1 MQAVPA
7 RRIVIVVYHNVNVL
21 DVAGPLEAF
30 SQSVRMR
37 PELPPFYQLTVA
49 SPQGGAVMTSA
60 GLPLHTVALAD
71 IDPLGIDT
79 VLVPGGAI
87 GNHVPDDVALIAWVR
102 QHQHHWRRLCS
113 VCTGAFLLAAA
124 DVLGDAAVTTH
135 WDHLA
140 QLRGLYPQ
148 LDVRDEPIF
157 LQQGR
162 IWTSAGISAGIDLA
176 LALIE
181 QDRGHA
187 IAMEVAQRLVVFL
200 KRPGNQAQFSAPLLA
215 QQRSRAGFAELHG
228 WISAHLTADLRVEQ
242 LAARA
247 GMSVRSFCRAYQEQ
261 QGTTP
266 ARMVET
272 LRLEAACRALQQPR
286 ASIKRVA
293 ADAGFGD
300 EQNLRRAFLRRL
312 GVLPQDYRERFCA
325 ATAGPATPTAAA
337 MPA

>member
-1 MQAVPA
+1 MS
-7 RRIVIVVYHNVNVL
+7 R
-21 DVAGPLEAF
+21 
-30 SQSVRMR
+30 S
-37 PELPPFYQLTVA
+37 
-49 SPQGGAVMTSA
+49 
-60 GLPLHTVALAD
+60 
-71 IDPLGIDT
+71 
-79 VLVPGGAI
+79 
-87 GNHVPDDVALIAWVR
+87 
-102 QHQHHWRRLCS
+102 
-113 VCTGAFLLAAA
+113 FL
-124 DVLGDAAVTTH
+124 
-135 WDHLA
+135 
-140 QLRGLYPQ
+140 R
-148 LDVRDEPIF
+148 
-157 LQQGR
+157 QGR

-181 QDRGHA
+181 EDRGHA

-272 LRLEAACRALQQPR
+272 LRLEAACRALQQAR

-293 ADAGFGD
+293 ADCGFGD

-312 GVLPQDYRERFCA
+312 GVLPQDYRERFAPVAPAGQGDA
-325 ATAGPATPTAAA
+325 ALAKAAV
-337 MPA
+337 